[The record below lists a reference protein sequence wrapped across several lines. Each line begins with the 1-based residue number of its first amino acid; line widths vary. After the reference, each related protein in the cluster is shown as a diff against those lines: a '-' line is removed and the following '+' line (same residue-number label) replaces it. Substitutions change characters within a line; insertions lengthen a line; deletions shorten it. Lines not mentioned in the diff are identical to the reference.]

1 MALRRR
7 EAPEHGPDSHFG
19 LEKTKAQIWLRVEP
33 VINDSRIFS
42 WYNNDSGQARPLWLD
57 SGPQPCLPVRTT
69 VGSLPG
75 QDSQAKTGVGVK
87 GPGHRRFV
95 NCSGAFSDEKNLRTR
110 LQLLSWPSGYF
121 MFLEESYGSITN
133 LTWTF
138 VLRKVSLFTRR
149 VNFSIISIFQISLQA
164 KLCRSNIHSWLRQQK
179 HGIRFHYSMEPPL
192 LPGN

>member
-1 MALRRR
+1 MALTLILDWRRPR
-7 EAPEHGPDSHFG
+7 H
-19 LEKTKAQIWLRVEP
+19 R
-33 VINDSRIFS
+33 
-42 WYNNDSGQARPLWLD
+42 SGWEWNRWSMTQGYFHDITMTLVRLDPFWLD
-57 SGPQPCLPVRTT
+57 SGPQPCLSIRTT
-69 VGSLPG
+69 LGSLPG
-75 QDSQAKTGVGVK
+75 HDSQAKTGVGVK

-95 NCSGAFSDEKNLRTR
+95 NCSGAFPDEKNLRTP

-121 MFLEESYGSITN
+121 MFSEESYGSITN

-164 KLCRSNIHSWLRQQK
+164 KLCRSHIHSWLRQQK
-179 HGIRFHYSMEPPL
+179 HGIRFHYSVEPPL